1 MNPSPATHLRL
12 IDRVRRGWYVTK
24 VDFLAQDVPGGY
36 RKGRRRELRSD
47 LAAAATDVGMSQA
60 IKDLGPA
67 SVLAHQFKLAEGRKL
82 PHWWTGVIT
91 FTIVLYA
98 WVGMAM
104 ATVNALTNAAEQ
116 LAGDRTV
123 TVHSAW
129 LGANVT
135 VTHGELLSA
144 GVGFSLLTV
153 VVFIVISLVAARVW
167 RYRPVWVQRRRAPD

>member
-12 IDRVRRGWYVTK
+12 IDRIRREWYVTK

-47 LAAAATDVGMSQA
+47 LAAAATDAGISQA

-67 SVLAHQFKLAEGRKL
+67 SVLAHQFKLAEGRKP
-82 PHWWTGVIT
+82 PHWWTGVVT

-98 WVGMAM
+98 CVGMAM
-104 ATVNALTNAAEQ
+104 ATANALTDAAEQ

-123 TVHSAW
+123 TVHSAM
-129 LGANVT
+129 LGAKVT
-135 VTHGELLSA
+135 VTNGGRTLSA
-144 GVGFSLLTV
+144 AVDFSLLTV
-153 VVFIVISLVAARVW
+153 AVFIVISLIAARAW
-167 RYRPVWVQRRRAPD
+167 RYRPVWLQRRQSV